1 MCYLL
6 VFYHRQRSKNQKK
19 HRSHPWHRSYTKY
32 VMSEDSNGCDTSQER
47 KRNKLNDL
55 LYVNCPTFMPL
66 LVACC
71 PPDTSRSQKS
81 YKKGDIAFKHAI
93 GLGATENVVPV
104 SQPLTSGPPRPV
116 EVGWHPV
123 GGLAGK
129 WFAEKTG
136 LGKLITDKINEY
148 PDPTQHWAM
157 LVGDYAHQLWM
168 DENFDVIYTNARIKP
183 GE

>member
-1 MCYLL
+1 MEAPNRHPQSGNVINSTTCCMPCPPRPT
-6 VFYHRQRSKNQKK
+6 FTAPHSAHPNS
-19 HRSHPWHRSYTKY
+19 RSH
-32 VMSEDSNGCDTSQER
+32 
-47 KRNKLNDL
+47 
-55 LYVNCPTFMPL
+55 
-66 LVACC
+66 
-71 PPDTSRSQKS
+71 KS
-81 YKKGDIAFKHAI
+81 YKQGDIAFKHAI

-104 SQPLTSGPPRPV
+104 SQPLTSGPPRSV

-157 LVGDYAHQLWM
+157 LVGEYAHQLWM
-168 DENFDVIYTNARIKP
+168 DENFDVIYTNARINRD
-183 GE
+183 E